1 MQPLLLVVLAACG
14 TPDPA
19 ARAPEPAP
27 AAKAEPPAN
36 ALIAAGTIQA
46 PDDAPQAVAVFVS
59 VRAPE
64 RPGPP
69 LAARR
74 LPPGP
79 FPLAFELTEAHRPM
93 AVGDIPAEFQLKV
106 TLDVDGNPM
115 TPSDGDLSK
124 TLTVA
129 RGARDVVVDLAAE

>member
-1 MQPLLLVVLAACG
+1 MQPILLVVLAACG
-14 TPDPA
+14 TPEPA
-19 ARAPEPAP
+19 APAP
-27 AAKAEPPAN
+27 APAPAKAAPPAT

-46 PDDAPQAVAVFVS
+46 PDDAPEAVAVFVS
-59 VRAPE
+59 VRAPA

-79 FPLAFELTEAHRPM
+79 FPLSFDLTEAHRPM
-93 AVGDIPAEFQLKV
+93 AVGDIPDEILLKV

-115 TPSDGDLSK
+115 TPDDGGLSK
-124 TLTVA
+124 TVTVA